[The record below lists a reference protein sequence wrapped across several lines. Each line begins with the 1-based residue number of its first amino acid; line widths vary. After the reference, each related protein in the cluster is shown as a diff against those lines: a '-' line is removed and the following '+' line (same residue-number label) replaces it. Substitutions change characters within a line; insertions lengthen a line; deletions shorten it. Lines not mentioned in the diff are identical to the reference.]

1 MEIKKVGSV
10 FRVTSAINNV
20 NLLGTVTKYDEG
32 DFYMFQ
38 LTASMNDI
46 EIGIYSSVDV
56 PNKVN
61 NLSFSGSDINLILQ
75 NLPNVSEILM
85 EMINTIKTI
94 NEL

>member
-1 MEIKKVGSV
+1 MEITKVGSV

-32 DFYMFQ
+32 DFYLFQ

-85 EMINTIKTI
+85 EIINTIKTV
-94 NEL
+94 NKL

>member
-1 MEIKKVGSV
+1 MEITKVGSV
-10 FRVTSAINNV
+10 FRVTSVINNV

-32 DFYMFQ
+32 DFYLFQ
-38 LTASMNDI
+38 LTASMSDI

-75 NLPNVSEILM
+75 NLPNMSEILM
-85 EMINTIKTI
+85 EIINTIKTV
-94 NEL
+94 NKL

>member
-1 MEIKKVGSV
+1 MS
-10 FRVTSAINNV
+10 
-20 NLLGTVTKYDEG
+20 
-32 DFYMFQ
+32 
-38 LTASMNDI
+38 DI
-46 EIGIYSSVDV
+46 EIGIYSSVDI

-61 NLSFSGSDINLILQ
+61 NLSFSGSNINLILQ